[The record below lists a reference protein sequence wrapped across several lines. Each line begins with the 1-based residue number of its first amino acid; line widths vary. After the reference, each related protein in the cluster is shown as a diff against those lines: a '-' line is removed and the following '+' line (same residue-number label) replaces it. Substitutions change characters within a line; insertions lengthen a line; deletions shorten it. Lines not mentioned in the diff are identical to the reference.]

1 MMRKLMH
8 EYAFLALLAGAIVAL
23 DQISKAWIRSS
34 LPLGAAWS
42 PWEWLT
48 PYARLVHWYNTG
60 SAFGMLQGY
69 GSVFAVLAVLV
80 SLAILYWFPRIPRQ
94 EWVLRLAVILQ
105 LAGALG
111 NLIDRLT
118 IGHVTDFISVGTFP
132 VLNVADAS
140 LSVGAGL
147 LLLSIFLQSRRS
159 ETQETQPAA

>member
-1 MMRKLMH
+1 MKKLMH
-8 EYAFLALLAGAIVAL
+8 DYTFLALLAGMIVAL

-60 SAFGMLQGY
+60 SAFGMWQGY
-69 GSVFAVLAVLV
+69 GRVFAVLAVLV

-147 LLLSIFLQSRRS
+147 LLLSIFLQGRRS
-159 ETQETQPAA
+159 EAQPVV